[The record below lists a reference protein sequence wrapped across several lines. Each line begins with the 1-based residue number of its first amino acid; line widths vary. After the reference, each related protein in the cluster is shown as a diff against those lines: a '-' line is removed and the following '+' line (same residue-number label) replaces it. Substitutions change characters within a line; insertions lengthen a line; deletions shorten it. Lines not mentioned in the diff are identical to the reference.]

1 VFERFTERARD
12 VVVFAQDEARQ
23 LKHNYIGT
31 EHLLLGLLREEEG
44 LARRFL
50 VVQGV
55 TLEDARR
62 EVKRVI
68 GVGGDVASG
77 QIPFTPRAKKALESA
92 LREAQALGH
101 NYIGTEHILLGVE
114 DQDEGV
120 AAQILLDLGLSAEL
134 VRSEI
139 FRMLTAPRRRKQEP
153 DEVEEASFFEPQ
165 SPPLAPDVVAE
176 LARLSRE
183 KQDALQSG
191 DLERAAMLRAR
202 EGRLISAARQ
212 LIRVWNEKNG
222 LT

>member
-1 VFERFTERARD
+1 VFERFTARARQ
-12 VVVFAQDEARQ
+12 VPVYAQDEARV

-44 LARRFL
+44 LAGRFL

-55 TLEDARR
+55 TLEDVRR

-68 GVGGDVASG
+68 GVGGDVTSG
-77 QIPFTPRAKKALESA
+77 QILFTPRAKKALESA

-139 FRMLTAPRRRKQEP
+139 FRMLTAPQRRKQEP

-165 SPPLAPDVVAE
+165 SPPLAP
-176 LARLSRE
+176 
-183 KQDALQSG
+183 
-191 DLERAAMLRAR
+191 
-202 EGRLISAARQ
+202 
-212 LIRVWNEKNG
+212 
-222 LT
+222 

>member
-12 VVVFAQDEARQ
+12 VVVFAQDEARL

-44 LARRFL
+44 LAERFL
-50 VVQGV
+50 GVQGV
-55 TLEDARR
+55 TLEDVRR
-62 EVKRVI
+62 DVKRVI
-68 GVGGDVASG
+68 GVGGDVTSG

-139 FRMLTAPRRRKQEP
+139 FRMLTAPQRRKQES